1 MPKALAIHTIHIGRE
16 PGTVS
21 ELTGNITKPALVDE
35 YKPGDIIFECADKQ
49 FAELEKLGA
58 VREATT
64 VDEAKATA
72 RGYVDPAVARAAQAG
87 ETIAVKQP
95 EPPKKPEGDAKPADN
110 LLG

>member
-21 ELTGNITKPALVDE
+21 ELTGNITKAALVDE
-35 YKPGDIIFECADKQ
+35 YKPGDIFECSDKQ
-49 FAELEKLGA
+49 FTELEKLGS

-72 RGYVDPAVARAAQAG
+72 RGYVDPAVARAAAAG

-95 EPPKKPEGDAKPADN
+95 EPTKQPEKSGDN